1 MAYTYYRDGEN
12 SMGNVKVEKKTVIQ
26 ANFDRFSP

>member
-1 MAYTYYRDGEN
+1 
-12 SMGNVKVEKKTVIQ
+12 MGNVKVEKKTVIQ